1 MGSAAEQIKE
11 NNLLGSRQY
20 GEIIKILIENKFKSL
35 PKLSRSILNYNMSQG
50 IQQSEI
56 TTFIINKLLG
66 LGPLKIKDCKEF
78 EDFVEILEEEI
89 EEIETLIVIPINIYL
104 AYAQGTNIEASGSV
118 FITGKGQY
126 TSNITALNNI
136 EFTGDNSVCR
146 GGTLCA
152 GSEIKLKTVG
162 SVAGVNTILKVPKT
176 GRIMAD
182 IAYNNTIFCF
192 GERQIMLEE
201 SAKNVEAYIDKTG
214 EITIDKF
221 NL

>member
-1 MGSAAEQIKE
+1 M
-11 NNLLGSRQY
+11 LH
-20 GEIIKILIENKFKSL
+20 
-35 PKLSRSILNYNMSQG
+35 
-50 IQQSEI
+50 
-56 TTFIINKLLG
+56 
-66 LGPLKIKDCKEF
+66 
-78 EDFVEILEEEI
+78 
-89 EEIETLIVIPINIYL
+89 
-104 AYAQGTNIEASGSV
+104 IEASGSV

-146 GGTLCA
+146 GGTLSA

-162 SVAGVNTILKVPKT
+162 SVAGVSTILKVPKT
-176 GRIMAD
+176 GRIIAD

-201 SAKNVEAYIDKTG
+201 SAKNVEVYLDKTG